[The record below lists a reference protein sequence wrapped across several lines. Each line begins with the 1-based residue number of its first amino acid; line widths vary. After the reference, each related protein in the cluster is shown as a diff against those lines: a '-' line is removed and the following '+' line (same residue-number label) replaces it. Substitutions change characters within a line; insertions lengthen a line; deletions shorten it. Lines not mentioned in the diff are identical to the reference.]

1 MKVLTAVS
9 LALLIATSVAHA
21 ANAAPNLAG
30 AWRLVE
36 TRQHMTD
43 GSTRPDPDLGAHP
56 AGYMIYDPSGRMC
69 TLFNDTDPPGWA
81 GAKPT
86 DTELRRMFNH
96 SVVYCARYEVDS
108 ARGVITF
115 HLDLGLNPGTA
126 NVTRERRFELKG
138 DSLTLYP
145 TPLPAG
151 VSAWSIHLRRAK
163 AIGSEP
169 PHGGR

>member
-9 LALLIATSVAHA
+9 LILLIAPSVAHA

-36 TRQHMTD
+36 TRQRMAD

-96 SVVYCARYEVDS
+96 SVLFIAPDMRWIPPVASSPSTSTS
-108 ARGVITF
+108 ASTPAPRTSPE
-115 HLDLGLNPGTA
+115 NAASNSRATA
-126 NVTRERRFELKG
+126 
-138 DSLTLYP
+138 
-145 TPLPAG
+145 
-151 VSAWSIHLRRAK
+151 
-163 AIGSEP
+163 
-169 PHGGR
+169 